1 MTWLLVLGLAYVI
14 GAFPC
19 HWWACSRPHSEQ
31 NGVGYAQLPL
41 KEAFLLLVIDL
52 VKGMAATLL
61 GFALLGWVG
70 AYLAAILVVVGSV
83 YSCFLDFRGG
93 TGLGVAAG
101 VLLILSP
108 ILVVVGVM
116 IFILAMLLVRSLFV
130 ATLLTGVAL
139 FLFGMVLATH
149 VMVWLIVLV
158 LCVVIWSRWR
168 GKKPRSYSRY
178 KKPPW
183 RKRW

>member
-14 GAFPC
+14 GALPC
-19 HWWACSRPHSEQ
+19 HWWALSRSHSEQ
-31 NGVGYAQLPL
+31 HGVGYTQLPL

-61 GFALLGWVG
+61 GIALLGWVG

-101 VLLILSP
+101 ALLILSP
-108 ILVVVGVM
+108 ILVVVGVL
-116 IFILAMLLVRSLFV
+116 IFILALLLMRSLVV
-130 ATLLTGVAL
+130 ATLLTGAAL

-158 LCVVIWSRWR
+158 LCVVIWSRWW
-168 GKKPRSYSRY
+168 GKTPRNHSRY